1 MVQGPTLTKTSW
13 DLLFRGESFS
23 SKTTIESRADTVRN
37 LELLRAAQKYA
48 KGLKHF
54 TFTGSLVTVH
64 DIMKPYD
71 GRVLTAGDWNPV
83 DPEIARQMQHG
94 GASYVISKTLAERA
108 FWEFVDKQK
117 PSFTVSVLSV

>member
-1 MVQGPTLTKTSW
+1 MVQEPTLTGTSW

-23 SKTTIESRADTVRN
+23 SQTTVDCRVDIFSN

-71 GRVLTAGDWNPV
+71 GRVLTADDWNPA

-108 FWEFVDKQK
+108 FWEFVDKEK